1 MTGKTVPA
9 ALEFRRK
16 TLDPAQDRRMN
27 KGQATFRHHL
37 DQIPEAQLEA
47 KIPPHTQD
55 DDLPFKVPPFK

>member
-1 MTGKTVPA
+1 
-9 ALEFRRK
+9 
-16 TLDPAQDRRMN
+16 MN

-37 DQIPEAQLEA
+37 YQIPEAQLEA